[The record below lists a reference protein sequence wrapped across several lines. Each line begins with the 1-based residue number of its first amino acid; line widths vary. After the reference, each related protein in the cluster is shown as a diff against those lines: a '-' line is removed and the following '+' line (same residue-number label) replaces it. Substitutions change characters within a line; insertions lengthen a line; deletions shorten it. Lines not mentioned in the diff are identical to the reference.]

1 MKINKRGPLVNPEC
15 DYQKGV
21 CTMGY
26 ETKVILA
33 LLARNI
39 GKAKTVKGAYNAV
52 VAAASV
58 EGLELPPYEVAS
70 KEDEDE

>member
-1 MKINKRGPLVNPEC
+1 
-15 DYQKGV
+15 
-21 CTMGY
+21 MGY